1 MVIIE
6 SIYDR
11 KYNRI
16 GYLSNEAEDGVHYR
30 QDQLTTS
37 IETGMYDFSFMVPKT
52 TPKVNLLQVG
62 NYIETFTHTGK
73 HLLLRIMEVSPETH
87 SELHITCLD
96 TSIYATNS
104 YADPIKEPEQPESLD
119 YYAKHALESTGVE
132 LKAIESNRSLKLEFS
147 SDQRVLERL
156 RELATAFELELD
168 FDIEFTPGS
177 MPKRFV
183 SFKEKR
189 VEDYT
194 GFDVSSD
201 DLLVEIDRSQNIY
214 NLATKLKVK
223 GKSFGTETETPTT
236 STGKAPNT
244 QQATTNFDSSK
255 SSGATAISTTGWNET
270 EVNGFKMNQAD
281 PPYVTGDYID
291 KFLRTYYSDS
301 PLIGQGSTIKELAD
315 YFGVSVGAAMG
326 VWAKETTFGRGHP
339 GLVDHN
345 YGCIRHTSDWPA
357 ANWGGSAWN
366 KYPNKRTG
374 IAAWMKLV
382 RYVYIEK
389 DRNRYEDF
397 LNVYSPSF
405 ENSQATF
412 KNIMWGTLK
421 SFGYDMSDS
430 TAKKNYS
437 SSSDDP
443 RNVTTTTLTTPTETN
458 DGGGDAIAEAA
469 IAEAFRIKKLGLRY
483 QWGGN
488 GNPSYDCSGYMQ
500 QCYKAAGLNPSSAGW
515 PRATTHSMWA
525 QDGKFKRISR
535 SELKRGDLIMID
547 NGYGQ
552 QPAPNHVGMYL
563 GPTLDSPNSMIHAG
577 DPVGLTQKANS
588 MTITGYVTVER

>member
-1 MVIIE
+1 
-6 SIYDR
+6 
-11 KYNRI
+11 
-16 GYLSNEAEDGVHYR
+16 
-30 QDQLTTS
+30 
-37 IETGMYDFSFMVPKT
+37 
-52 TPKVNLLQVG
+52 
-62 NYIETFTHTGK
+62 
-73 HLLLRIMEVSPETH
+73 
-87 SELHITCLD
+87 
-96 TSIYATNS
+96 
-104 YADPIKEPEQPESLD
+104 
-119 YYAKHALESTGVE
+119 
-132 LKAIESNRSLKLEFS
+132 
-147 SDQRVLERL
+147 
-156 RELATAFELELD
+156 
-168 FDIEFTPGS
+168 
-177 MPKRFV
+177 
-183 SFKEKR
+183 
-189 VEDYT
+189 
-194 GFDVSSD
+194 
-201 DLLVEIDRSQNIY
+201 
-214 NLATKLKVK
+214 
-223 GKSFGTETETPTT
+223 
-236 STGKAPNT
+236 
-244 QQATTNFDSSK
+244 
-255 SSGATAISTTGWNET
+255 
-270 EVNGFKMNQAD
+270 MNQAD
-281 PPYVTGDYID
+281 PPHVTGAYID

-326 VWAKETTFGRGHP
+326 VWAKETTFGRAHP

-345 YGCIRHTSDWPA
+345 YGCIRHTSEWPA
-357 ANWGGSAWN
+357 VWYGGSAWN
-366 KYPNKRTG
+366 KYPDKRTG
-374 IAAWMKLV
+374 IAAWFKLI
-382 RYVYIEK
+382 RWSYLEPGSTYYS
-389 DRNRYEDF
+389 RNYKEMLDY
-397 LNVYSPSF
+397 YSPTS
-405 ENSQATF
+405 ENNQATF

-421 SFGYDMSDS
+421 AFGYNMSDS
-430 TAKKNYS
+430 TVKKNYS

-500 QCYKAAGLNPSSAGW
+500 QCYKAAGLNPASANW

-588 MTITGYVTVER
+588 MTIVGYVTVER